1 VKLEVIKSFTRPVW
15 FLRLNPVVE
24 MDNGLKY
31 SLAQF
36 AQYELLNPS
45 DGAVNYDGSFRF
57 HAEKDLHVNVK
68 YKHLSKSMTISY
80 QEVESRK
87 R

>member
-1 VKLEVIKSFTRPVW
+1 M
-15 FLRLNPVVE
+15 E

-45 DGAVNYDGSFRF
+45 DGVVNYDGSFRF
-57 HAEKDLHVNVK
+57 NTDRDLQVNVK
-68 YKHLSKSMTISY
+68 YKHLSMPVTISY